1 MRPMKEGK
9 VLLKYYAFTVP
20 NVSILAGSILGV
32 LFVLGVKVELALG
45 LFALLYGIMLL
56 IIHVIV
62 YPQFRRELLYRLGLL
77 GSTLLTGI
85 GAFLVLKALR
95 GFF

>member
-1 MRPMKEGK
+1 MEEGK

-20 NVSILAGSILGV
+20 NVSILAGSVLGV
-32 LFVLGVKVELALG
+32 LFVLGVRGEFALG
-45 LFALLYGIMLL
+45 LFALIYGIMLL

-62 YPQFRRELLYRLGLL
+62 YPQFRRELLYKLGLL
-77 GSTLLTGI
+77 GSLLLTGI
-85 GAFLVLKALR
+85 GVFLLLRALR